1 MKRRRFLQTMAAAPA
16 VALPAVPALGQQPP
30 APAVPAGQIQR
41 PSDEPPKLELTVA
54 DAGAEMMPRFFNAQQ
69 FAALRSLSA
78 ILVPEMNGMPGA
90 IQTGAPEFLDFLIG
104 TSPADRQEL
113 YTSGLDALNSK
124 AAKSFNKP
132 FAEVDASQ
140 AVSLLAP
147 LREPWTFEQ
156 PSDLLARFL
165 RAAKEDV
172 RTATFNSREWNT
184 ARSSGPA
191 ARRGGGLGQ
200 YWYTIE

>member
-1 MKRRRFLQTMAAAPA
+1 
-16 VALPAVPALGQQPP
+16 
-30 APAVPAGQIQR
+30 
-41 PSDEPPKLELTVA
+41 
-54 DAGAEMMPRFFNAQQ
+54 MMPRFFSAQQ
-69 FAALRSLSA
+69 FAALRGLSA

-90 IQTGAPEFLDFLIG
+90 IQAGAPEFLDFLIG

-113 YTSGLDALNSK
+113 YKSGLDALNSK
-124 AAKSFNKP
+124 AVKSFSKP
-132 FAEVDASQ
+132 FAEVDPAQ

-147 LREPWTFEQ
+147 LRTPWTFEE
-156 PSDLLARFL
+156 PSDPLARFL

>member
-16 VALPAVPALGQQPP
+16 VALPAVPALGQRPP
-30 APAVPAGQIQR
+30 APAGQTQR
-41 PSDEPPKLELTVA
+41 PSDEPPKLDFTVA
-54 DAGAEMMPRFFNAQQ
+54 DAGAEMMPRFFSTQQ
-69 FAALRSLSA
+69 FAALRRLSD
-78 ILVPEMNGMPGA
+78 ILVPEMSGMPGA
-90 IQTGAPEFLDFLIG
+90 IQAGAPEFLDFLIG

-113 YTSGLDALNSK
+113 YKSGLDALNSK
-124 AAKSFNKP
+124 AAKSFSKP
-132 FAEVDASQ
+132 FAEVDPSQ
-140 AVSLLAP
+140 AASLLAP

-156 PSDLLARFL
+156 PSDPLARFL

-184 ARSSGPA
+184 AGSPGSA

-200 YWYTIE
+200 YWYTVE

>member
-1 MKRRRFLQTMAAAPA
+1 
-16 VALPAVPALGQQPP
+16 
-30 APAVPAGQIQR
+30 
-41 PSDEPPKLELTVA
+41 
-54 DAGAEMMPRFFNAQQ
+54 MMPHFFSAQQ
-69 FAALRSLSA
+69 FAALRRLSD

-90 IQTGAPEFLDFLIG
+90 IQAGAPEFLDFLIG
-104 TSPADRQEL
+104 SSPADRQEL
-113 YTSGLDALNSK
+113 YKSGLDALNSK
-124 AAKSFNKP
+124 AAKSFSKP
-132 FAEVDASQ
+132 FAEVDGSQ

-156 PSDLLARFL
+156 PSDPLARFL

-184 ARSSGPA
+184 AGSSGSA
-191 ARRGGGLGQ
+191 RRRGGGLGQ